1 MSGRLAPGA
10 RRLAGLTCRL
20 LAWRPD
26 EFWAATP
33 AEVLA
38 ILCPEPPAA
47 GRPLTRNEMNALV
60 ERDHDKFQSQDNDR
74 LGGRRGR

>member
-20 LAWRPD
+20 LGWRPD

-38 ILCPEPPAA
+38 ILCPEPSAE
-47 GRPLTRNEMNALV
+47 GRPLTRTEMNALV
-60 ERDHDKFQSQDNDR
+60 ERDNGKFQTRDDDR
-74 LGGRRGR
+74 LGRRGR